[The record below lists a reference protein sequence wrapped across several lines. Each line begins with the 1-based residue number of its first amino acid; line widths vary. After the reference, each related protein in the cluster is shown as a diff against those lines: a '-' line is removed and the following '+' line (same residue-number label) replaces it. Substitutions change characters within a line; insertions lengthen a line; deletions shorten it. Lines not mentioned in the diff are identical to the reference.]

1 MVREFSTAG
10 PVLPA
15 KDYLLPP
22 LERIDLEGI
31 LGLIRGWKY
40 FLLHAPRQS
49 GKTTAL
55 LALRDHLNT
64 GAAGDLRCVYASVQS
79 ARVARGDVGAAMET
93 VLGELASE
101 ARSLGDDFLKRNWRS
116 ILAEEDPRRA
126 LVEALTRWSEASP
139 KPLVLLVDEIDALVG
154 DSLLSVFDQ
163 LKTGYRRRP
172 HGFPQ
177 SVIACGLRNVD
188 DYRIE
193 WEEKTG
199 LSAGS
204 PFNILSDSLRLG
216 DFSDEEVAALLGQH
230 TAETGQRFHPEAVKT
245 VCDET
250 RGQPWLVNAL
260 AYQACFRDPAGRER
274 SRPIT
279 TADIAKAREALI
291 RRRDTHLHQLGW
303 RLRED
308 RVRRVVE
315 PLLSD
320 SPPTA
325 SARDVA
331 YTRDLGLIARDPP
344 VRIANPI
351 YGEVVPRELTA
362 VVREEL
368 VLAAA
373 PYLAADGGLDVA
385 RLLGDFQQWFREH
398 SGHWLKRVPYPEAAP
413 QLLLQA
419 YCQKVVN
426 SRGRIERESA
436 AGAGRID
443 LLFLWPKGGRE
454 QKFVI
459 ELKIRRRSREV
470 TEREGLE
477 QTARYLDARDADEG
491 HLVIFD
497 RDPEKSWDDRIS
509 RKRET
514 VAGRPIT
521 VWGM

>member
-1 MVREFSTAG
+1 MREFSTAG
-10 PVLPA
+10 PVLPE
-15 KDYLLPP
+15 YQYCLPP
-22 LERIDLEGI
+22 LARLDLDEI
-31 LGLIRGWKY
+31 LGHIRGKRY

-64 GAAGDLRCVYASVQS
+64 GAAGDLHCVYASVQD
-79 ARVARGDVGAAMET
+79 AKVARSDVGAAMEA

-101 ARSLGDDFLKRNWRS
+101 ARALGDDFLKRNWRS
-116 ILAEEDPRRA
+116 ILAEEGPLRA

-139 KPLVLLVDEIDALVG
+139 KPLVLLVDEIDAMVG

-177 SVIACGLRNVD
+177 SVVACGLRNVD

-193 WEEKTG
+193 WEEKAG
-199 LSAGS
+199 LAGGS
-204 PFNILSDSLRLG
+204 PFNILSESLRLG

-230 TAETGQRFHPEAVKT
+230 TAETGQRFHPEAVET
-245 VCDET
+245 VCEQT

-260 AYQACFRDPAGRER
+260 GYQACFRDPAGRER
-274 SRPIT
+274 SRAIT
-279 TADIAKAREALI
+279 GTDIAQAREALI
-291 RRRDTHLHQLGW
+291 LRRDTHIHQLAH

-308 RVRRVVE
+308 RVRWVVE

-320 SPPTA
+320 APPTG

-351 YGEVVPRELTA
+351 YREVVPRELTA
-362 VVREEL
+362 VVQEEL
-368 VLAAA
+368 VLATA
-373 PYLAADGGLDVA
+373 PYITADGGLDAA

-436 AGAGRID
+436 AGTGRID

-459 ELKIRRRSREV
+459 ELKILRRSREV

-477 QTARYLDARDADEG
+477 QTARYLDGCDADEG

-497 RDPEKSWDDRIS
+497 RDPEKSWDDRIF
-509 RKRET
+509 RKQEIF
-514 VAGRPIT
+514 AGRPIT